1 MWEVL
6 SVPATRFVAHDMNPT
21 NRPSLLTTGESAG
34 PFACSPDEL
43 TLSRVVSPVLLSKTN
58 TSRTPFVS
66 PTTRLLDS
74 DVYATKR
81 PFALNEG
88 VSLSPLDSSPFNP
101 MVMRVNDSGGASIW
115 VAAARPLCPSI
126 SSQQRSTA
134 ATATNTSRVIEFF
147 ADPGISWPQSMLSL
161 S

>member
-43 TLSRVVSPVLLSKTN
+43 TLSRVVRPVFRSKTN

-66 PTTRLLDS
+66 PATRLVDS

-81 PFALNEG
+81 PLALIEG
-88 VSLSPLDSSPFNP
+88 LELFPLDGSPFSP
-101 MVMRVNDSGGASIW
+101 TVIRVNNSGGA
-115 VAAARPLCPSI
+115 
-126 SSQQRSTA
+126 
-134 ATATNTSRVIEFF
+134 
-147 ADPGISWPQSMLSL
+147 
-161 S
+161 